1 VVDHPAGD
9 LATHQERAGEVHPQ
23 YLLPVGEIKFQEQ
36 YAMLD
41 SRIVDHDANRAHL
54 VLDPGHRLSHLQFV
68 RHVEGSRVHPIC
80 PVPVPKALLG
90 ILQGSLVH
98 AVEHNRGPRI
108 CKPGRER
115 TADTATRTG
124 YQSDPVGEI
133 ESIHPASLPEL
144 RAQSRGRAPTSS
156 SLAEEERL
164 RSLLLS
170 TAARDFPDARSSPLR
185 LLVFL
190 CTADLT
196 F

>member
-1 VVDHPAGD
+1 LPRTGSESSPRH
-9 LATHQERAGEVHPQ
+9 TAGE
-23 YLLPVGEIKFQEQ
+23 
-36 YAMLD
+36 
-41 SRIVDHDANRAHL
+41 
-54 VLDPGHRLSHLQFV
+54 PGD
-68 RHVEGSRVHPIC
+68 
-80 PVPVPKALLG
+80 
-90 ILQGSLVH
+90 

-144 RAQSRGRAPTSS
+144 LAQSRGGPPTSS

-185 LLVFL
+185 LLVFCAPL
-190 CTADLT
+190 TSRFALAIVYKIDDDETAV
-196 F
+196 